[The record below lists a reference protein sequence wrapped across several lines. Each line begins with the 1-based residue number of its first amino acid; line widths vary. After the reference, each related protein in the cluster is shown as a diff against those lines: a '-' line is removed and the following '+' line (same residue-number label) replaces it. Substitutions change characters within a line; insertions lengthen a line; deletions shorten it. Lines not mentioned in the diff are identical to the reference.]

1 MPVATT
7 ARLESL
13 DVFRGLTVAAMV
25 IVNNPGDWDH
35 VYGPLLHADWHGW
48 TPTDLI
54 FPFFLFIVGIT
65 LTLSRSYTSWRRLLR
80 RSVLLIGLGVLLGA
94 FPFYQLET
102 MRIPGVL
109 QRIGICYFAAG
120 LVLRRTSSA
129 AALLAAT
136 SALTLG
142 YWALLMW
149 VPPGAGDLSP
159 AGNLGAHVDR
169 ALFGGHLSKPDG
181 DPEGLL
187 STIPAVATTLLGATG
202 GITMRSS
209 AGNSSRVVMRLLTAG
224 ALGVFIG
231 LVWNVALPI
240 NKNLWTSSFVFL
252 SAGMAGI
259 VLGGCY
265 ACVDAWPSTFSRA
278 VARPFI
284 VLGANAI
291 LLYVLSTVAAR
302 LLDVVNIGGVTAKW
316 YLYEACC
323 APITSPNN
331 ASLLFA
337 IATLALL
344 FLVLLPLYRRRIFL
358 KV

>member
-7 ARLESL
+7 TRLESL
-13 DVFRGLTVAAMV
+13 DVFRGLTAAAMV

-35 VYGPLLHADWHGW
+35 VHGPLLHADWHGW

-65 LTLSRSYTSWRRLLR
+65 LTLSRSYTSWPRLLR
-80 RSVLLIGLGVLLGA
+80 RAALLIGLGLLLGA
-94 FPFYQLET
+94 FPFYQFDTL
-102 MRIPGVL
+102 RIPGVL
-109 QRIGICYFAAG
+109 QRIGICYFATG

-136 SALTLG
+136 LTLTLG

-169 ALFGGHLSKPDG
+169 ALFGTHLSKPDG

-187 STIPAVATTLLGATG
+187 STIPAVATTLLGATA
-202 GITMRSS
+202 GIMMQSS
-209 AGNSSRVVMRLLTAG
+209 ARRSRVVMRLLAAG

-231 LVWNVALPI
+231 LVWNVVLPI

-252 SAGMAGI
+252 SAGIAGI
-259 VLGGCY
+259 VLAGCY
-265 ACVDAWPSTFSRA
+265 ACVDAWPSTLSRA
-278 VARPFI
+278 VARPLI

-323 APITSPNN
+323 APIASPNN

-344 FLVLLPLYRRRIFL
+344 FMVLLPVYRRRIFL
-358 KV
+358 RV